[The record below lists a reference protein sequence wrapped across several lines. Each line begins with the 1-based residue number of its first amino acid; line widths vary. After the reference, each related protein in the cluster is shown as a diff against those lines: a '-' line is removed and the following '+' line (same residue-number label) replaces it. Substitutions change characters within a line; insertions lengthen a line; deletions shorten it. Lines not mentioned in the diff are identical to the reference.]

1 MKKFLLGFIT
11 GTALAIAFV
20 ILVVNKLVKLFGKFI
35 ELTGTI
41 DEFKTWL
48 SDAIYYAMYGRPVY
62 KPRRD
67 YAKFYSRRKERD
79 YE

>member
-20 ILVVNKLVKLFGKFI
+20 ILVVNKLAKLFGKVI

-67 YAKFYSRRKERD
+67 YTKFYSRRKGHD

>member
-1 MKKFLLGFIT
+1 MKKFLLGFLT
-11 GTALAIAFV
+11 GTALTITFV
-20 ILVVNKLVKLFGKFI
+20 ILVVNKLAKLFSKFI

-41 DEFKTWL
+41 YEFKKWL

-62 KPRRD
+62 KSRRD
-67 YAKFYSRRKERD
+67 YAKFYSRREERD